1 MSSSSKSTPRAP
13 VWRFVLVGLVALL
26 VLAGVALLSSRVQ
39 NRLLWEWQRLTARV
53 HDTVN
58 PHPVT
63 VSTPVSTPAPTV
75 PAIAVLAT
83 PSPNP
88 QVTALPSA
96 TPLVLPSAFEI
107 RGIKQTFQ
115 HPNNCGPATLA
126 TDLTFWGWM
135 GTQANTATVLKPD
148 PRDLNVSPSEMTAFA
163 KSVGFNTLI
172 RVGGTPEQIKR
183 FLIAGIPVIVE
194 KATLLADDD
203 PTGGGWAGHYTLVTG
218 YSDDK
223 GIFTTQDSLEG
234 PNLVVLYKG
243 FINQWR
249 SFDYLYLLIYPPA
262 REAEVQALLG
272 AEADPTA
279 NFKDAAQQAQQE
291 ASTLTGQEQAFAWFN
306 LGSNL
311 NALGDY
317 PNAAAAFDA
326 ARRAGLPWRM
336 LWYQFG
342 PYEAY
347 DKVGR
352 YQDAMNLATETLSAR
367 DNLEESYYWRG
378 LVRLA
383 LGDKTGAVEDW
394 KTALKYNRNFALAAK
409 QLELAGK

>member
-1 MSSSSKSTPRAP
+1 
-13 VWRFVLVGLVALL
+13 VGLVALL
-26 VLAGVALLSSRVQ
+26 VLAGVALLSPRVQ
-39 NRLLWEWQRLTARV
+39 NRLLWEWQRMTARV

-58 PHPVT
+58 PHPIT
-63 VSTPVSTPAPTV
+63 VSTPANTPAPAAA
-75 PAIAVLAT
+75 AIAALVT

-88 QVTALPSA
+88 AATPVPTA
-96 TPLVLPSAFEI
+96 TPLVLPPAFEI
-107 RGIKQTFQ
+107 TGIKQTFQ

-135 GTQANTATVLKPD
+135 GTQANTAAVLKPD
-148 PRDLNVSPSEMTAFA
+148 PRDLNVSPTEMIAFA
-163 KSVGFNTLI
+163 KSVGFNSLI
-172 RVGGTPEQIKR
+172 REGGTPEQLKR
-183 FLIAGIPVIVE
+183 FLVVGIPVIVE

-203 PTGGGWAGHYTLVTG
+203 PTGGGWAGHYTLLTG

-223 GIFTTQDSLEG
+223 SGFTTQDSLEG
-234 PNLVVLYKG
+234 PNLVVSYKG

-249 SFDYLYLLIYPPA
+249 SFNYIYLLIYPPA
-262 REAEVQALLG
+262 REAEVQALLDV
-272 AEADPTA
+272 EADPKA
-279 NFKDAAQQAQQE
+279 NFTHAARLAQQE

-317 PNAAAAFDA
+317 ANAAVAFDT

-347 DKVGR
+347 YQVGR
-352 YQDAMNLATETLSAR
+352 YQDVFDLTTETLAAR

-378 LVRLA
+378 MARLA
-383 LGDKTGAVEDW
+383 LGDKPKAIEDW
-394 KTALKYNRNFALAAK
+394 KTALQYNRNFALAAK
-409 QLELAGK
+409 QLETAGK

>member
-1 MSSSSKSTPRAP
+1 MCWRVSTRC
-13 VWRFVLVGLVALL
+13 RLV
-26 VLAGVALLSSRVQ
+26 RNQ
-39 NRLLWEWQRLTARV
+39 LLWRQSGALCLWGWWSCWAWPAWPARV
-53 HDTVN
+53 HDTVD
-58 PHPVT
+58 PHPIT
-63 VSTPVSTPAPTV
+63 VSTPASTPAPTAA
-75 PAIAVLAT
+75 AIAVLAT
-83 PSPNP
+83 PSPDP
-88 QVTALPSA
+88 QATAEPSP
-96 TPLVLPSAFEI
+96 TSLVLPSAFEI

-126 TDLTFWGWM
+126 TDLTFWGWL
-135 GTQANTATVLKPD
+135 GTQANTAAVLKPD

-163 KSVGFNTLI
+163 KSVGFNTVI
-172 RVGGTPEQIKR
+172 RVGGSPEQIKR
-183 FLIAGIPVIVE
+183 FLIVGIPVIVE

-223 GIFTTQDSLEG
+223 GVFTTQDTLEG
-234 PNLVVLYKG
+234 PNLVVLYQG
-243 FINQWR
+243 FLNQWQ
-249 SFDYLYLLIYPPA
+249 SFNDLYMLIYPPA

-272 AEADPTA
+272 GEADPTA
-279 NFKDAAQQAQQE
+279 NFRHAAQLAQQE
-291 ASTLTGQEQAFAWFN
+291 IGTLAGQEQAFAWFN

-317 PNAAAAFDA
+317 ANAATAFDA

-347 DKVGR
+347 YQVGR
-352 YQDAMNLATETLSAR
+352 YQDVIVLATETLNAR

-378 LVRLA
+378 MARLA
-383 LGDKTGAVEDW
+383 LGDKASAVEDW
-394 KTALKYNRNFALAAK
+394 KNALKYNRNFALAAK